1 MHVHASTDSDSQS
14 HRYKQTHTLAR
25 AHTHQ
30 VPVHTNTFTRTLV
43 CSDTHTHITHV
54 GVHNHIVTHLRLHS
68 RTHSQTRSS
77 TQTNRHRRP
86 HALIL
91 MHTHAHTHA
100 HPGRCPTGRWQAPI
114 ASPGEQ
120 QRSPWAGRSPPHR
133 RAQLRRMWARAQG
146 NRGGGLRQESLA
158 RGLQAQGREQ
168 HQSAARRALVVP
180 RRGVGEPSGP
190 GVAAG
195 KARRPLGWFPIEVGN
210 LFEVTL
216 LSHGVCS

>member
-1 MHVHASTDSDSQS
+1 M
-14 HRYKQTHTLAR
+14 
-25 AHTHQ
+25 
-30 VPVHTNTFTRTLV
+30 

-54 GVHNHIVTHLRLHS
+54 DVHKHIITHLRLHS
-68 RTHSQTRSS
+68 RTHSQTL
-77 TQTNRHRRP
+77 TLQHTDRP
-86 HALIL
+86 SQAPSRT
-91 MHTHAHTHA
+91 HTHAHAHAHA

-114 ASPGEQ
+114 ASPWEQ
-120 QRSPWAGRSPPHR
+120 QRSPWAGRSPPHH
-133 RAQLRRMWARAQG
+133 RAQLRRMWARARG
-146 NRGGGLRQESLA
+146 NRGGGLPQESLA
-158 RGLQAQGREQ
+158 WGLQAQGREQ

-210 LFEVTL
+210 LFEATL